1 MKGYVYQI
9 VCGNETYVGSTHN
22 FMDRR
27 LKHSYNVKKGK
38 ARLYQAMREN
48 DNKWFMSIVSIK
60 EYETDKELRVEEDR
74 VRVQLKATLNMI
86 KCG

>member
-9 VCGNETYVGSTHN
+9 ICGNETYVGSTRN

-27 LKHSYNVKKGK
+27 LKHSYNIRKGK

-74 VRVQLKATLNMI
+74 IRVQLKATLNMI